1 MSDPNAREIQLTQVA
16 PEIAE
21 LITRAEYDVQIAT
34 ARKYPRSIKE
44 FINRATEMV
53 TLNESVADDCIYAL
67 PRDGKTIE
75 GPSARFAEL
84 ILHAWGHTRAGAR
97 IVNED
102 SRFITA
108 QGVCHDLQSNTLIAY
123 EVRRRITKSN
133 GNKYSDDM
141 VGVTGNAASSIA
153 LRNAITKVIPKA
165 LWSPIY
171 EEARKVVVGDA
182 TTLANRRA
190 KALEHLQKFGAT
202 ADMVFKKLNVKG
214 VEEVTLDHLVV
225 LRGIATALKEGDMT
239 VDEVFAEEKP
249 APVNKTDAIKE
260 KLKARA
266 GETATVTQ
274 AATDSSPPEIKPTDP
289 KPADLPTFN
298 INAYNLNIA
307 QGTKDASHGLIQ
319 VLTAYP
325 AKDRPGIFLGSSGVM
340 LVEAMRSHGLALDVK
355 KIEGLGISL
364 PPEEKDAPVDEKA
377 TGKTMFRKNAQGAA
391 A

>member
-1 MSDPNAREIQLTQVA
+1 MPHPDQHEVQVQNVDTA
-16 PEIAE
+16 LAE
-21 LITRAEYDVQIAT
+21 LVTRAEYDVQIAT

-44 FINRATEMV
+44 FINRATELV

-97 IVNED
+97 IVDED

-202 ADMVFKKLNVKG
+202 ADMVFKKLGVKG
-214 VEEVTLDHLVV
+214 VEEITLDHLVV
-225 LRGIATALKEGDMT
+225 LRGIATALKEGDTT

-260 KLKARA
+260 KLKAKA
-266 GETATVTQ
+266 ADAAPVVQTATN
-274 AATDSSPPEIKPTDP
+274 SSPPDP
-289 KPADLPTFN
+289 KPVILTFD
-298 INAYNLNIA
+298 INAYNLN
-307 QGTKDASHGLIQ
+307 T
-319 VLTAYP
+319 
-325 AKDRPGIFLGSSGVM
+325 AKDTGHAATDFITFLTGHPQAARPAVFLGFSGVT
-340 LVEAMRSHGLALDVK
+340 LVEAMRTHGLALDVK
-355 KIEGLGISL
+355 KIEALGIVL
-364 PPEEKDAPVDEKA
+364 PPLPDSAQSQE
-377 TGKTMFRKNAQGAA
+377 TGKAPGFFRGTKEEATA
-391 A
+391 

>member
-1 MSDPNAREIQLTQVA
+1 MPNDNSEVQVQNVDTA
-16 PEIAE
+16 LAE
-21 LITRAEYDVQIAT
+21 LVTRAEYDVQIAT
-34 ARKYPRSIKE
+34 ARKYPRSIKD

-165 LWSPIY
+165 LWNPIY
-171 EEARKVVVGDA
+171 EEARKVVVGDSS
-182 TTLANRRA
+182 TLANRRA

-214 VEEVTLDHLVV
+214 VEEITLDHLVM
-225 LRGIATALKEGDMT
+225 LRGIATALKEGDTT

-249 APVNKTDAIKE
+249 APVTKTDAVKE
-260 KLKARA
+260 KLKAKA
-266 GETATVTQ
+266 SEAAPVNQ
-274 AATDSSPPEIKPTDP
+274 SATDSSPPAAEVKPTDP
-289 KPADLPTFN
+289 KPVLPVFDISKHA
-298 INAYNLNIA
+298 INTAPGVKAAAAELLA
-307 QGTKDASHGLIQ
+307 
-319 VLTAYP
+319 VLGAYP
-325 AKDRPGIFLGSSGVM
+325 AEERAGVFLASSGVTV
-340 LVEAMRSHGLALDVK
+340 VEAMREHGQALDVK
-355 KIEGLGISL
+355 KFAELGISL
-364 PPEEKDAPVDEKA
+364 PPADEEKPPAKKLFQKSGD
-377 TGKTMFRKNAQGAA
+377 GAA